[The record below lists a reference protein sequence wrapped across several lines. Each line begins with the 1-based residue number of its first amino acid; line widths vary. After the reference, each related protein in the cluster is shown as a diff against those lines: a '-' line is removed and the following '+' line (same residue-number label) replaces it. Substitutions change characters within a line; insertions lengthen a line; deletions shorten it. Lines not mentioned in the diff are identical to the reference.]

1 MAGDVLSQSEI
12 DALLSAISTG
22 EMSADDM
29 KKEDEAKRQE
39 HPRCG
44 GNQRTAG
51 SCLPRD
57 RCLE

>member
-29 KKEDEAKRQE
+29 KKRTRGARLKCMTLNE
-39 HPRCG
+39 HFDS
-44 GNQRTAG
+44 QKIK
-51 SCLPRD
+51 S
-57 RCLE
+57 EV